1 MNPKLRSA
9 LTLFFLLLMVA
20 TAFGTGYII
29 RDTISLIGKDDN
41 EGLAIYEEAM
51 AIIDREY
58 LGDIPTEQELVYG
71 AIRGSIGQLD
81 DPYTVFIEP
90 IVRDHERE
98 VMTGNFGGI
107 GAYLSRPEE
116 GGPIILEPMRN
127 NPAEKAGIL
136 SGDELVAVD
145 GTPITLEMETSEVV
159 ERIKG
164 EKGTAVILS
173 VIHPDESEQTDVE
186 IIRDSILI
194 PSATWRV
201 LEDEPTIGYIQLS
214 RFSGESA
221 DEMETA
227 VTELEEAGVEKII
240 IDLRGNG
247 GGLVDAAVAIA
258 DHFVSDGTILHRK
271 DRSENERNYNASNK
285 TIAPD
290 IPLVILVDGNTAS
303 ASEIL
308 AGALHDYERA
318 TLIGASKTFGKGSVQ
333 LVYDLSDGSSVHVT
347 SAKWFT
353 PDYNPIDKVGLDPD
367 ILVELTADGAEN
379 GRDEVLE
386 RAIEYL
392 NEE

>member
-1 MNPKLRSA
+1 MTAQKRNLFTIFFIIL
-9 LTLFFLLLMVA
+9 LTVS
-20 TAFGTGYII
+20 AFGTGYLI
-29 RDTISLIGKDDN
+29 RDVVDPASADD
-41 EGLAIYEEAM
+41 GLAIYREAM
-51 AIIDREY
+51 DIIDRQF
-58 LGDIPTEQELVYG
+58 LGEIPSEQAMAYA
-71 AIRGSIGQLD
+71 AIRGSLGQLE

-90 IVRDHERE
+90 VMREHERE

-116 GGPIILEPMRN
+116 GGPIVLEPMRN
-127 NPAEKAGIL
+127 NPAEEAGIL
-136 SGDELVAVD
+136 SGDQLVAVD
-145 GTPITLEMETSEVV
+145 GTPITPEMELSEVV
-159 ERIKG
+159 ELIKG

-173 VIHPDESEQTDVE
+173 VIHPDETDPTDVE
-186 IIRDSILI
+186 IIRDDILI
-194 PSATWRV
+194 PSASWRV
-201 LEDEPTIGYIQLS
+201 LEDEPTIGYIQLT

-227 VTELEEAGVEKII
+227 VTELTEAGVEKII

-258 DHFVSDGTILHRK
+258 DHFVDDGTILHRK
-271 DRSENERNYNASNK
+271 DRSEDERDYNAHNK

-353 PDYNPIDKVGLDPD
+353 PDYNPIDKVGLEPD
-367 ILVELTADGAEN
+367 ILVELTEDGAEN

-392 NEE
+392 QE

>member
-1 MNPKLRSA
+1 MTAQKRNL
-9 LTLFFLLLMVA
+9 LTIFFIILLTVS
-20 TAFGTGYII
+20 AFGTGYLI
-29 RDTISLIGKDDN
+29 RDVVDPASADDGLTI
-41 EGLAIYEEAM
+41 YREAM
-51 AIIDREY
+51 EIIDRQF
-58 LGDIPTEQELVYG
+58 LGDIPSEQAMAYA
-71 AIRGSIGQLD
+71 AIRGSLGQLE

-90 IVRDHERE
+90 VMRDHERE

-116 GGPIILEPMRN
+116 GGPIVLEPMRN
-127 NPAEKAGIL
+127 NPAAEAGIL

-159 ERIKG
+159 ELIKG
-164 EKGTAVILS
+164 EKGTAVILT
-173 VIHPDESEQTDVE
+173 VIHPDETDPTDVE
-186 IIRDSILI
+186 IIRDDILI
-194 PSATWRV
+194 PSASWRV
-201 LEDEPTIGYIQLS
+201 LEDEPTVGYIQLT

-221 DEMETA
+221 DEMKTA
-227 VTELEEAGVEKII
+227 VSELQEEGVEKII

-258 DHFVSDGTILHRK
+258 DHFVDDGTILHRK
-271 DRSENERNYNASNK
+271 NRSEDERDYNAHNE

-353 PDYNPIDKVGLDPD
+353 PDYNPIDKVGLEPD
-367 ILVELTADGAEN
+367 ILVELTEDGAEN

-392 NEE
+392 QE

>member
-1 MNPKLRSA
+1 MTTQKRNL
-9 LTLFFLLLMVA
+9 LTLFFIILLTVS
-20 TAFGTGYII
+20 AFGTGYLVSNIVNPA
-29 RDTISLIGKDDN
+29 SADD
-41 EGLAIYEEAM
+41 GLTVYREAM
-51 AIIDREY
+51 EIIDREFI
-58 LGDIPTEQELVYG
+58 GEIPSQQVMAYA
-71 AIRGSIGQLD
+71 AIRGSMGQLD

-90 IVRDHERE
+90 IARDHERE

-116 GGPIILEPMRN
+116 GGPIVLEPMRN

-145 GTPITLEMETSEVV
+145 GTPITDEMETSEVV
-159 ERIKG
+159 ELIKG

-173 VIHPDESEQTDVE
+173 VIHPDESEPTDVE
-186 IIRDSILI
+186 IIRNEILI
-194 PSATWRV
+194 PSVAWRV
-201 LEDEPTIGYIQLS
+201 LENEPTIGYIQLT

-221 DEMETA
+221 DEMKTA
-227 VTELEEAGVEKII
+227 VIELQDAGVEKII

-271 DRSENERNYNASNK
+271 DRSENERNYNAHAE

-367 ILVELTADGAEN
+367 ILVEITVDGAEN

-386 RAIEYL
+386 RAIAYL